1 MNRIGIIGAM
11 EEEVSQLK
19 SAMADVKVKKKASME
34 FCEGTLHGKQV
45 VVVRSRNW
53 EGQCGGLHTD
63 PGR

>member
-45 VVVRSRNW
+45 VVVR
-53 EGQCGGLHTD
+53 
-63 PGR
+63 